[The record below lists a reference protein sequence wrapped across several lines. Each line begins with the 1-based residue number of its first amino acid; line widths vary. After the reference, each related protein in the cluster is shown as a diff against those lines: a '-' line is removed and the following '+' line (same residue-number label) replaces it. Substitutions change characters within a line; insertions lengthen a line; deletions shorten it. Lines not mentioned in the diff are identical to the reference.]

1 MAILSIDLGGT
12 KLALALFTEEGNL
25 LSKRSFILGNRRGT
39 EVGKLI
45 NEQIIDTINSYE
57 LEGNKIKSIGISVPG
72 ISFSETGTIWAPN
85 IPDCDNYP
93 LLDEVRKIIG
103 DIPLTI
109 NNDRVCYLL
118 GELWQGNAKGCK
130 NAIFLAIGTG
140 IGAGILVNGE
150 ILRGRHDIAGAIG
163 WMALNRKFDEKYI
176 NCGFFEYYASG
187 EGIARLAKE
196 YLKEDKSYNGI
207 LKKKQIEKITS
218 HDVFDALEIGDYL
231 AIKVIQIAIEFWG
244 MAVANLVSLF
254 NPEKIIMGGGIFG
267 PAVKFLPEIKKEA
280 EKWAQP
286 ISMNQVDIVASGLEG
301 DAGLYGAGYLALK
314 NLINY

>member
-1 MAILSIDLGGT
+1 M
-12 KLALALFTEEGNL
+12 
-25 LSKRSFILGNRRGT
+25 
-39 EVGKLI
+39 
-45 NEQIIDTINSYE
+45 
-57 LEGNKIKSIGISVPG
+57 
-72 ISFSETGTIWAPN
+72 
-85 IPDCDNYP
+85 
-93 LLDEVRKIIG
+93 RKIIG
-103 DIPLTI
+103 NIPVTI

-118 GELWQGNAKGCK
+118 GEIWQGNAKGCRD
-130 NAIFLAIGTG
+130 AIFLAVGTG

-150 ILRGRHDIAGAIG
+150 ILRGRHDIAGSIG

-187 EGIARLAKE
+187 EGIARLARE
-196 YLKEDKSYNGI
+196 YSREDESYDGV

-218 HDVFDALEIGDYL
+218 HDVFAALEISDYL
-231 AIKVIQIAIEFWG
+231 ATKVIQIAIEFWG
-244 MAVANLVSLF
+244 MAVGNLVSLF

-267 PAVKFLPEIKKEA
+267 PAIKFIPGIKKEA

-286 ISMNQVDIVASGLEG
+286 ISINQVDIVASGLEG